1 MLATEIIEADRAS
14 LAHEIHDSLMPIL
27 FAASAGLSRLRSESD
42 SATKEVTESVA
53 RMKTVIGW
61 IEDAQLVSRQ
71 ILTGVHPP
79 EFDGGH
85 WIAPTRDT
93 VERLFADDMA
103 KFQWSIDR
111 SVEDCDTS
119 VAIVCYRI
127 VVEAVRNA
135 MRHAKANRIE
145 IAAAQRDGVLVVTI
159 SDDGVGFDPAA
170 IPKNHFGV
178 RAMRGRAE
186 LIGGTLAIDSRI
198 GGPTR
203 VTLSV

>member
-1 MLATEIIEADRAS
+1 MATEIIEADRAA

-27 FAASAGLSRLRSESD
+27 FAASAGLGRLRSD
-42 SATKEVTESVA
+42 TAPATTESAA
-53 RMKTVIGW
+53 RLETVVGW
-61 IEDAQLVSRQ
+61 IEDAQAVSRQ

-79 EFDGGH
+79 GFDGGD
-85 WIAPTRDT
+85 WIAPARDT
-93 VERLFADDMA
+93 VERLFADDVD
-103 KFQWSIDR
+103 KFQWSMDP
-111 SVEDCDTS
+111 SAEECDAG

-135 MRHAKANRIE
+135 MRHANATQIE
-145 IAAAQRDGVLVVTI
+145 IDARRRDGDLVVTI
-159 SDDGVGFDPAA
+159 SDDGAGFNPDA
-170 IPKNHFGV
+170 IPQNHFGV
-178 RAMRGRAE
+178 RAMRGRAK